1 MPLTRCRNF
10 NEDGSRKSRPNGY
23 ESTCQPDCQF
33 VHPSDPAWDRARPS
47 GHRGRGGHPYAPR
60 GRSQSSFGT
69 PGSGANSQPLS
80 SNRGAWDDYISGS
93 SSNPTATSSGWG
105 ASSSWDDPAKGGTS
119 GWGDS
124 ATGDSGN
131 PAATS
136 SGWGASSSWDNQAKG
151 GTNGWGDSTT
161 GDSDLGSNVNNDVAV
176 PERKSPEPA
185 ASDAKSSASQWGG
198 HGANWGAP
206 GEGWGRSDGTGWGS
220 VDAGLGSGWGQD
232 PTSNQW
238 GNTLSEAATSNVGNS
253 TVTDVVTGKIGDGS
267 DAAKTADLLP
277 LAIPLDL
284 ISSRHDQD
292 HAHQPGRDVTT
303 PASDPSTSE
312 RKISSPTTLIGQ
324 PPVPN
329 ATNKSQARTYSCQV
343 TLESLSTDSEMSQ
356 LALCIAAVLK
366 MRKLDDE
373 LAHWSA
379 LRKSPRL
386 VMPRVDKDLLQTKYQ
401 EFKDTQLA
409 TKSAVE
415 SRTAQLGLPNTL
427 FSITRSQDT
436 ERLHQLE
443 AWVSRAEGCLSDLPL
458 EDDHAL
464 RVKKEDALTDKL
476 TRLKERSDSLAGTR
490 WQCQDPQ
497 FYDTLLDHQLQDKKD
512 LIISTIAKG
521 QETAYNHLLSTSLST
536 VQQQSEVWNQRL
548 QLHAGDLAQVLLQSN
563 DLEKDEKIRSV
574 LKAKER
580 EIIEKLQTSIAQ
592 KKSQIQKVQ
601 KEMTQLQHSLTLIQ
615 SHTTSDL
622 LGVYAPHIQRYIQ
635 SYIQGDTLPDL
646 KEVFSKVAEEKV
658 GKVWETLQPLTK
670 LSIWLQHSITT
681 HNSEEVEMKEIE
693 NSLLG

>member
-1 MPLTRCRNF
+1 MPLPRCRNF
-10 NEDGSRKSRPNGY
+10 NDDGSRKLRPNGY
-23 ESTCQPDCQF
+23 ESACRPDCQF

-47 GHRGRGGHPYAPR
+47 GLRGRGGHPYAPR
-60 GRSQSSFGT
+60 GRSQSSFGA
-69 PGSGANSQPLS
+69 PGSGANSQPLN
-80 SNRGAWDDYISGS
+80 SNRGGSSNAWDDYISGS
-93 SSNPTATSSGWG
+93 SSNPAATSSGWG
-105 ASSSWDDPAKGGTS
+105 ASSSWDNQAKGETS

-136 SGWGASSSWDNQAKG
+136 SGWGVSSSWDNQAKS
-151 GTNGWGDSTT
+151 GTSGWGDSAT
-161 GDSDLGSNVNNDVAV
+161 GDSGWGSNVNNDVGI
-176 PERKSPEPA
+176 PERQSAEPA

-198 HGANWGAP
+198 HDTDWGAP
-206 GEGWGRSDGTGWGS
+206 GEGWGRSDGTGWGP
-220 VDAGLGSGWGQD
+220 VDAGLESGWGQD
-232 PTSNQW
+232 PTSNSS
-238 GNTLSEAATSNVGNS
+238 GNTLSVAATSNVGS
-253 TVTDVVTGKIGDGS
+253 TTITDMVPGKIRDGS
-267 DAAKTADLLP
+267 NAAKTADLMP
-277 LAIPLDL
+277 LTIPSDL
-284 ISSRHDQD
+284 ILSRHDQN

-303 PASDPSTSE
+303 PASEPSPPE
-312 RKISSPTTLIGQ
+312 RKVSSPTLTGQ

-329 ATNKSQARTYSCQV
+329 PTNKSQARTCVYL
-343 TLESLSTDSEMSQ
+343 TLPLSQ

-373 LAHWSA
+373 LTHWSA

-415 SRTAQLGLPNTL
+415 VRTAQLGLPNTL
-427 FSITRSQDT
+427 FSSVTRAQDT

-443 AWVSRAEGCLSDLPL
+443 AWVSRAEGYLSDLPP
-458 EDDHAL
+458 EGDHAL
-464 RVKKEDALTDKL
+464 HVKKEDALTDKL
-476 TRLKERSDSLAGTR
+476 THLKERSDSLAGTR

-497 FYDTLLDHQLQDKKD
+497 FYNVLFDHQLQDKKD

-548 QLHAGDLAQVLLQSN
+548 QLHAGDLAQVLLQSS
-563 DLEKDEKIRSV
+563 DLEKDERIRSI
-574 LKAKER
+574 LKAKKKD
-580 EIIEKLQTSIAQ
+580 IMQKLQSSIAQ
-592 KKSQIQKVQ
+592 KKSQIQDMQ
-601 KEMTQLQHSLTLIQ
+601 KEMTQLQHSLTLTQ

-635 SYIQGDTLPDL
+635 NYIQDDTLPDL
-646 KEVFSKVAEEKV
+646 KEVFNKVAEERV
-658 GKVWETLQPLTK
+658 GKVWETLQPFTK
-670 LSIWLQHSITT
+670 LSIWLQHSIT

>member
-1 MPLTRCRNF
+1 M
-10 NEDGSRKSRPNGY
+10 
-23 ESTCQPDCQF
+23 
-33 VHPSDPAWDRARPS
+33 
-47 GHRGRGGHPYAPR
+47 
-60 GRSQSSFGT
+60 
-69 PGSGANSQPLS
+69 
-80 SNRGAWDDYISGS
+80 
-93 SSNPTATSSGWG
+93 
-105 ASSSWDDPAKGGTS
+105 
-119 GWGDS
+119 
-124 ATGDSGN
+124 
-131 PAATS
+131 
-136 SGWGASSSWDNQAKG
+136 
-151 GTNGWGDSTT
+151 
-161 GDSDLGSNVNNDVAV
+161 

-185 ASDAKSSASQWGG
+185 VSDAKSSVSQWGG
-198 HGANWGAP
+198 HGADWGAP

-220 VDAGLGSGWGQD
+220 VDAGLESGWGQD

-238 GNTLSEAATSNVGNS
+238 GNTLSEAATSNVGHS

-267 DAAKTADLLP
+267 HAAKTADLMP
-277 LAIPLDL
+277 LAIPSD

-303 PASDPSTSE
+303 PANDPSPPE
-312 RKISSPTTLIGQ
+312 RKISSPTLIGQ

-329 ATNKSQARTYSCQV
+329 STNKSQARIYSCQV

-401 EFKDTQLA
+401 EFKDTQSA

-427 FSITRSQDT
+427 FSSVTRSQDT

-443 AWVSRAEGCLSDLPL
+443 AWVSRAEGCLSDLPP
-458 EDDHAL
+458 EGDHAL

-497 FYDTLLDHQLQDKKD
+497 FYNALLDHQLQDKKD
-512 LIISTIAKG
+512 HIISTIAKG

-548 QLHAGDLAQVLLQSN
+548 QLHAGDLAQVLLQSS
-563 DLEKDEKIRSV
+563 DLEKDEKIRSI
-574 LKAKER
+574 LMAKER
-580 EIIEKLQTSIAQ
+580 DMIEKYCT
-592 KKSQIQKVQ
+592 
-601 KEMTQLQHSLTLIQ
+601 KEVSDTRSAKRND
-615 SHTTSDL
+615 TTSTLSDFDTKP
-622 LGVYAPHIQRYIQ
+622 YYI
-635 SYIQGDTLPDL
+635 
-646 KEVFSKVAEEKV
+646 
-658 GKVWETLQPLTK
+658 
-670 LSIWLQHSITT
+670 
-681 HNSEEVEMKEIE
+681 
-693 NSLLG
+693 